1 MITTGIA
8 ASVYVGHRVG
18 LDFSAVDR
26 DEAGTDS
33 MAALAF
39 LGAGVLAAFPSSG
52 YLLARASGTRSVL
65 EPAMAASLAMVLVLV
80 FMGMLAPT
88 SVVFA
93 IAFAPIAFVLSCV
106 GAWVGLAN

>member
-1 MITTGIA
+1 
-8 ASVYVGHRVG
+8 
-18 LDFSAVDR
+18 
-26 DEAGTDS
+26 
-33 MAALAF
+33 
-39 LGAGVLAAFPSSG
+39 
-52 YLLARASGTRSVL
+52 
-65 EPAMAASLAMVLVLV
+65 MVLVLV